1 MFKSRWLYVILG
13 VLLVGGLL
21 RQPALVI
28 IALLT
33 LFTVGVAWAWN
44 RYALVGVEYQ
54 RALSET
60 RVFPGETVALTVRLA
75 NRKLIPL
82 AWLELTD
89 KFPSRGEA
97 FAPGLKLKQNTLA
110 NASPL
115 RVGYLAHLASLHWYE
130 RVSWRYEL
138 TAAARGYY
146 AFGPLTLRSGDAF
159 GLFEQEERR
168 EQIDH
173 LIVYPRLVSLERLGI
188 PSKHPLGETKSPQ
201 RIFEDPSRTMGIR
214 DYQRGD
220 GFKRI
225 HWKATARRQALQ
237 SRVYEPTATQQL
249 AIFLNVATFLE
260 AWQGIEPELLESAIT
275 VAASLASEA
284 LEGRYAVG
292 LYANCSLPESDQT
305 IKVPPGRSPG
315 QLTAILEALAKA
327 SGFAVMPLENLLDNE
342 AARLPW
348 GATLVIVTALVSEGL
363 LSALLRLRQAGHRL
377 TVVTIGERAA
387 MPEGLAGITV
397 HRLGRIV

>member
-1 MFKSRWLYVILG
+1 MFKLRWLYVILG

-60 RVFPGETVALTVRLA
+60 RVFPGETVGLTVRLA
-75 NRKLIPL
+75 NRKLLPL
-82 AWLELTD
+82 AWLELAD
-89 KFPSRGEA
+89 EFPKKL
-97 FAPGLKLKQNTLA
+97 PLLKGQLELSSQPT
-110 NASPL
+110 
-115 RVGYLAHLASLHWYE
+115 VGHLAHLASLHWYE

-146 AFGPLTLRSGDAF
+146 AFGPLTMRSGDAF
-159 GLFEQEERR
+159 GLFQQEERR

-201 RIFEDPSRTMGIR
+201 RIFEDPSRTIGVR
-214 DYQRGD
+214 DYRRED
-220 GFKRI
+220 SLRRI
-225 HWKATARRQALQ
+225 HWKATARRQQLQ
-237 SRVYEPTATQQL
+237 VRVYEPTATQQL
-249 AIFLNVATFLE
+249 AIFLNVATYLE

-275 VAASLASEA
+275 VAASLASEV

-315 QLTAILEALAKA
+315 QLTAILESLAKA

-377 TVVTIGERAA
+377 TVVAIGERAA
-387 MPEGLAGITV
+387 MPEAMAGITV
-397 HRLGRIV
+397 HRLGRIA

>member
-1 MFKSRWLYVILG
+1 MFKPRWLYVILG

-33 LFTVGVAWAWN
+33 LLTVGVAWAWN

-60 RVFPGETVALTVRLA
+60 RVFPGETVGLTVRLA
-75 NRKLIPL
+75 NRKLVPL

-89 KFPSRGEA
+89 AFPKRLPLLKGELELSSQ
-97 FAPGLKLKQNTLA
+97 PT
-110 NASPL
+110 
-115 RVGYLAHLASLHWYE
+115 VGYLAHLASLHWYE

-159 GLFEQEERR
+159 GLFQQEEQR

-173 LIVYPRLVSLERLGI
+173 LIVYPRIVSLERLGI
-188 PSKHPLGETKSPQ
+188 PSKHPLGETKSLQ
-201 RIFEDPSRTMGIR
+201 RIFEDPSRTIGVR
-214 DYQRGD
+214 DYRRED
-220 GFKRI
+220 SLRRI
-225 HWKATARRQALQ
+225 HWKATARRQQLQ
-237 SRVYEPTATQQL
+237 VRVYEPTATPQL

-284 LEGRYAVG
+284 LEQRYAVG

-315 QLTAILEALAKA
+315 QLTAILESLAKA
-327 SGFAVMPLENLLDNE
+327 SGFAITPLENLLDSE

-363 LSALLRLRQAGHRL
+363 LSALLRLRQAGHSL
-377 TVVTIGERAA
+377 TVVAIGERAA
-387 MPEGLAGITV
+387 LPEGLAGITV

>member
-60 RVFPGETVALTVRLA
+60 RVFPGETVGLTVRLA
-75 NRKLIPL
+75 NRKLLPL

-89 KFPSRGEA
+89 EFPKRL
-97 FAPGLKLKQNTLA
+97 PLLKGQLELSSQPT
-110 NASPL
+110 
-115 RVGYLAHLASLHWYE
+115 VGHLAHLASLHWYE

-146 AFGPLTLRSGDAF
+146 AFGPLTLCSGDAF
-159 GLFEQEERR
+159 GLFQQEERR

-201 RIFEDPSRTMGIR
+201 RIFEDPSRTIGVR
-214 DYQRGD
+214 DYRRED
-220 GFKRI
+220 SLRRI
-225 HWKATARRQALQ
+225 HWKATARRQQLQ
-237 SRVYEPTATQQL
+237 VRVYEPTATQQL
-249 AIFLNVATFLE
+249 AIFLNVATYLE

-315 QLTAILEALAKA
+315 QLTAILESLAKA

-387 MPEGLAGITV
+387 MPEAMAGITV

>member
-1 MFKSRWLYVILG
+1 MMFKSRWLYVILG
-13 VLLVGGLL
+13 VLLAGGLL

-60 RVFPGETVALTVRLA
+60 RVFPGETVGLTVRLA
-75 NRKLIPL
+75 NRKLLPL
-82 AWLELTD
+82 AWLELAD
-89 KFPSRGEA
+89 EFPKKL
-97 FAPGLKLKQNTLA
+97 PLLKGQLELSSQPT
-110 NASPL
+110 
-115 RVGYLAHLASLHWYE
+115 VGHLAHLASLHWYE

-146 AFGPLTLRSGDAF
+146 AFGPLTMRSGDAF
-159 GLFEQEERR
+159 GLFQQEERR

-201 RIFEDPSRTMGIR
+201 RIFEDPSRTIGVR
-214 DYQRGD
+214 DYRRED
-220 GFKRI
+220 SLRRI
-225 HWKATARRQALQ
+225 HWKATARRQQLQ
-237 SRVYEPTATQQL
+237 VRVYEPTATQQL
-249 AIFLNVATFLE
+249 AIFLNVATYLE

-275 VAASLASEA
+275 VAASLASEV

-377 TVVTIGERAA
+377 TVVAIGERAA
-387 MPEGLAGITV
+387 MPEGMAGITV

>member
-1 MFKSRWLYVILG
+1 MMFKSRWLYVILG
-13 VLLVGGLL
+13 VLLAGGLL

-60 RVFPGETVALTVRLA
+60 RVFPGETVGFTVRLA

-82 AWLELTD
+82 AWLELAD
-89 KFPSRGEA
+89 EFPKKLPLLKGQLETSSR
-97 FAPGLKLKQNTLA
+97 PT
-110 NASPL
+110 
-115 RVGYLAHLASLHWYE
+115 VGYLAHLASLHWYE

-159 GLFEQEERR
+159 GLFQQEEQRQ
-168 EQIDH
+168 QIDH
-173 LIVYPRLVSLERLGI
+173 LIVYPRIVPLERLGI

-201 RIFEDPSRTMGIR
+201 RIFEDPSRTIGVR
-214 DYQRGD
+214 DYRRED
-220 GFKRI
+220 SLRRI
-225 HWKATARRQALQ
+225 HWKATARRQQLQ
-237 SRVYEPTATQQL
+237 VRVYEPTATQQL

-260 AWQGIEPELLESAIT
+260 AWQGIEPDLLESAIT
-275 VAASLASEA
+275 VAASLSSEA
-284 LEGRYAVG
+284 LEQRYAVG

-327 SGFAVMPLENLLDNE
+327 SGFAVMPLENLLDSE

-348 GATLVIVTALVSEGL
+348 GATLVIITALVSEGL
-363 LSALLRLRQAGHRL
+363 LGALLRLRQAGHSL
-377 TVVTIGERAA
+377 TVVAIGERAA

>member
-1 MFKSRWLYVILG
+1 MMFKSRWLYVLLG

-60 RVFPGETVALTVRLA
+60 RVFPGETVGLTVRLA
-75 NRKLIPL
+75 NRKLVPL
-82 AWLELTD
+82 AWLEMAD
-89 KFPSRGEA
+89 EFPKKLPLLKGKLEVSSR
-97 FAPGLKLKQNTLA
+97 PTI
-110 NASPL
+110 
-115 RVGYLAHLASLHWYE
+115 GYLAHLASLHWYE

-159 GLFEQEERR
+159 GLFQQEERR
-168 EQIDH
+168 EQMDH

-201 RIFEDPSRTMGIR
+201 RIFEDPSRTIGVR
-214 DYQRGD
+214 DYRRED
-220 GFKRI
+220 SLRRI
-225 HWKATARRQALQ
+225 HWKATARRQQLQ
-237 SRVYEPTATQQL
+237 VRVYEPTATQQL

-284 LEGRYAVG
+284 LEQRYAVG

-305 IKVPPGRSPG
+305 IKLPPGRSPG

-327 SGFAVMPLENLLDNE
+327 SGFAITPLENLLDSE

-363 LSALLRLRQAGHRL
+363 LAALLRLRQAGHRL
-377 TVVTIGERAA
+377 TVVAIGERAA
-387 MPEGLAGITV
+387 LPEGMAGITI